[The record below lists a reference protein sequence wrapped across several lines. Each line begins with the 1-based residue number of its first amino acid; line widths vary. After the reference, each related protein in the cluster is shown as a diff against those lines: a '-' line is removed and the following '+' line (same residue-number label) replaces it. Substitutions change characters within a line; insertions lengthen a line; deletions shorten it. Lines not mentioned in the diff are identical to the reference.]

1 MTLLDT
7 DPKTLQMKYVA
18 GELEGLRQVISY
30 LWDGEQEAFS
40 ILYFFK
46 ANYKEW
52 PAMIKWLKDRKI
64 RGKKLVELCQNE
76 SSDGGGYHLGAT
88 KILSMMKGL
97 KHNTQTIKIDEL
109 L

>member
-1 MTLLDT
+1 MNVLS
-7 DPKTLQMKYVA
+7 KEGQMRFVT
-18 GELEGLRQVISY
+18 GELQGLREVISY
-30 LWDGEQEAFS
+30 LWDEEQEAFN

-52 PAMIKWLKDRKI
+52 PDMIRWLKKERI
-64 RGKKLVELCQNE
+64 YGKKLVELCQNE
-76 SSDGGGYHLGAT
+76 STDGGGYHLGAT

-97 KHNTQTIKIDEL
+97 KHRTEMIKVDQL